1 MGTEG
6 CELPAKRRDLLPK
19 VRPEHIWALR
29 NARIADRRA
38 RRLHREVRSPV
49 FAGRGLI
56 GGMRA
61 ENVLTADREGAIVS
75 MDVEGAVRVSD
86 RDLVAMAPTLL
97 AAARYLVR
105 SESDA
110 ADLVQTTLEIAVRNR
125 AQLRDATSLRA
136 WLLAIETREAF
147 RLRRRLS
154 GLVSLDGGGIIEVA
168 APGGT
173 SDDDLAVRAAVAK
186 LPTRMRA
193 AVVLHHMTGLSV
205 AETAEAMHVSDNTIK
220 TLLRL
225 GLAKLREVLA

>member
-1 MGTEG
+1 
-6 CELPAKRRDLLPK
+6 
-19 VRPEHIWALR
+19 
-29 NARIADRRA
+29 
-38 RRLHREVRSPV
+38 
-49 FAGRGLI
+49 
-56 GGMRA
+56 MRA
-61 ENVLTADREGAIVS
+61 ESVLTADREGAIVS
-75 MDVEGAVRVSD
+75 MDVEGATRVSD

-110 ADLVQTTLEIAVRNR
+110 ADLVQATLEIAVRNR

-173 SDDDLAVRAAVAK
+173 PDDDMALHAAVAK
-186 LPTRMRA
+186 LPARMRA
-193 AVVLHHMTGLSV
+193 AVVLHHMVGLSV